1 MSKNV
6 YCVVT
11 KQASKL
17 FENIYFAGVWVKMT
31 NHRVVPQQVGSFM
44 SIDTILRPQKYICPV
59 FLWTYIC
66 SVIGVQYPGVA
77 QVLSTNFSVGAIWGG
92 SVWGCDFLDQAGWKE
107 EKGYV
112 AWNAK
117 ICSFASSNSTV
128 HNRYSW

>member
-77 QVLSTNFSVGAIWGG
+77 QVLSTNFSVGAI
-92 SVWGCDFLDQAGWKE
+92 
-107 EKGYV
+107 
-112 AWNAK
+112 
-117 ICSFASSNSTV
+117 
-128 HNRYSW
+128 